1 MDALTQRE
9 QEVGFWLAPRT
20 IEKHVESVLRK
31 LHVENRMAAAI
42 ALHAHFSTR
51 TAQKPGAS

>member
-9 QEVGFWLAPRT
+9 QEVGFWLAQGKT
-20 IEKHVESVLRK
+20 
-31 LHVENRMAAAI
+31 NREIALIISTAAAI
-42 ALHAHFSTR
+42 ALHAYFSTR